1 MAHKGP
7 LDYPRG
13 EHAQDA
19 YEDSLSRQEY
29 DELNEDENQEEII

>member
-1 MAHKGP
+1 MTGP
-7 LDYPRG
+7 LDYPQG

-29 DELNEDENQEEII
+29 EELNGENEDENY